1 MLQLTKKCN
10 RLKTETRFSEKEIAV
25 TRVKRQAKSVI
36 ALGIGYF
43 YLQYGMLIENIKHGS
58 RTIVLKFSPGL
69 SVFPI
74 WFPLDFY
81 LALCG

>member
-1 MLQLTKKCN
+1 MLGLQLTKKCN
-10 RLKTETRFSEKEIAV
+10 RLRTETRFSDKEIAV

-58 RTIVLKFSPGL
+58 RTIVVPSGL
-69 SVFPI
+69 SIFPI